1 MTRVVAFIPD
11 LMDRSRLGSRPVE
24 LVTSL
29 EQLPSVAPGS
39 SLVVVDLARPGA
51 LEAAASLVGSG
62 ARIVG
67 FAPHV
72 DDELRSSATE
82 SGVEVVTRSW
92 FFGHLDDLIPRAEP
106 AG

>member
-1 MTRVVAFIPD
+1 MSRVVAFIPD

-24 LVTSL
+24 VVTSL
-29 EQLPSVAPGS
+29 DQLSSAESGS

-51 LEAAASLVGSG
+51 LESAASLAASG
-62 ARIVG
+62 TRVVG

-72 DDELRSSATE
+72 DAELRSSATE

-92 FFGHLDDLIPRAEP
+92 FFGHLDELIPRD
-106 AG
+106 

>member
-24 LVTSL
+24 IVGSL
-29 EQLPSVAPGS
+29 DQLALAAPGA
-39 SLVVVDLARPGA
+39 SLVLVDLARPGA
-51 LEAAASLVGSG
+51 LEAAAALIGSG
-62 ARIVG
+62 TRVVG

-72 DDELRSSATE
+72 DDDLRSSAAA

-92 FFGHLDDLIPRAEP
+92 FFGHLDEVIPQA
-106 AG
+106 